1 MGMFNDNVSPGRTKW
16 TYTYTGK
23 ELLGPA
29 TKLHK
34 EFELKETDAR
44 NTMAGYMKDM
54 TVSNADP
61 KVDAVK
67 DQIRT
72 FGTLK
77 EQCAVFKHEFN
88 RSPEKEYELG
98 LGDVT
103 FFGLAKD

>member
-1 MGMFNDNVSPGRTKW
+1 MFNDNVSPGRTKW
-16 TYTYTGK
+16 TYTYKGK
-23 ELLGPA
+23 ELLNA
-29 TKLHK
+29 AITLHR
-34 EFELKETDAR
+34 EFETKESEAR

-54 TVSNADP
+54 KISNSDP
-61 KVDAVK
+61 KGDNCK

-77 EQCAVFKHEFN
+77 EQCTVFKHEFN
-88 RSPEKEYELG
+88 RNPEKEYELG